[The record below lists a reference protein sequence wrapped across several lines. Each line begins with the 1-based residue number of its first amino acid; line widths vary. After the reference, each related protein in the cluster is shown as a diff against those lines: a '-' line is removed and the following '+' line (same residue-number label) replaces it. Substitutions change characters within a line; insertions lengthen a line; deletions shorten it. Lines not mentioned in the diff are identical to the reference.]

1 MIIDFVLT
9 VISLLISVYA
19 IIYIIIHRRDF
30 GSKQNSFLLIFLYFL
45 IGILYFISVSLAT
58 ISLFDKEIAL
68 NLWRYSIISSLIALG
83 FLGSLQSI
91 ILGIR
96 KFKIVAAFIFS
107 FISGIILNLLFTTRS
122 FKIIQG
128 DNSYYYIFQNY
139 SLFYFM
145 LLLGSFIVSYIW
157 LILLINYK
165 KTRDKELVRG
175 LFINTLNCTIVI
187 FTYSIFLL
195 SQNIILKYTHLIS
208 FIITAVIFLYLI
220 INKPNM
226 FVELTNKIYE
236 FIVFHKSGI
245 LLYSY
250 NFETGK
256 ETEESI
262 LKGSILIGIN
272 HILSNLSTQ
281 RDKLRVIKMRNRD
294 IVLEF
299 DPNYGYAVLLITNKR
314 NDLIVKSIQQ
324 FMNSFVNLN
333 KDKLNNLNGLID
345 TSQFKNASEL
355 LQDYFNPYIK

>member
-1 MIIDFVLT
+1 M
-9 VISLLISVYA
+9 
-19 IIYIIIHRRDF
+19 
-30 GSKQNSFLLIFLYFL
+30 
-45 IGILYFISVSLAT
+45 FI
-58 ISLFDKEIAL
+58 
-68 NLWRYSIISSLIALG
+68 
-83 FLGSLQSI
+83 
-91 ILGIR
+91 
-96 KFKIVAAFIFS
+96 
-107 FISGIILNLLFTTRS
+107 
-122 FKIIQG
+122 
-128 DNSYYYIFQNY
+128 
-139 SLFYFM
+139 
-145 LLLGSFIVSYIW
+145 
-157 LILLINYK
+157 
-165 KTRDKELVRG
+165 
-175 LFINTLNCTIVI
+175 
-187 FTYSIFLL
+187 
-195 SQNIILKYTHLIS
+195 
-208 FIITAVIFLYLI
+208 
-220 INKPNM
+220 
-226 FVELTNKIYE
+226 ELTNKIFE

-299 DPNYGYAVLLITNKR
+299 DPNYGYAVLLITNNR

-355 LQDYFNPYIK
+355 LHQYFKPYIT